1 MLTKKQITHIK
12 QMCEQSTYSLKVTQS
27 NIESSDFRIRRM
39 VSELLELG
47 FDSIDV

>member
-12 QMCEQSTYSLKVTQS
+12 QMCEQSTYSLKVPQS

-39 VSELLELG
+39 VSKLLELG